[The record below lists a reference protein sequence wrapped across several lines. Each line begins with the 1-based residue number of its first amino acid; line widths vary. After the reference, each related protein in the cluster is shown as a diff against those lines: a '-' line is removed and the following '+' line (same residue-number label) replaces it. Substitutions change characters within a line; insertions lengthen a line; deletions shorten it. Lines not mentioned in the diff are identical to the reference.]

1 MNQIIQEISDC
12 MATVTSTPMEKWYT
26 YGDDRYFSVLN
37 GSNTFQKNRNI
48 DIWTEYYDISID
60 QYGKRTGLAN
70 TSSTSEDMDNDGWR
84 NTVEVL
90 CNTNPNS
97 SASVPG
103 DLDGDDTCDFL
114 DDDIDGDGYANEADA
129 FPQDDSAAVDTD
141 LDGLPDQLLHENG
154 TLFADI
160 DDDGDGWAD
169 DVESICQS
177 DPMSNTSIPADRDG
191 DQICDGIDLFP
202 DDPTEWE
209 DLDGD
214 GFGDN
219 NGSKSSE
226 DTSIELSSNDNS
238 ITGNPLFW
246 VAGIIM
252 LVSTIMLTMLIL
264 SYRDK

>member
-1 MNQIIQEISDC
+1 
-12 MATVTSTPMEKWYT
+12 MEKWYT

-103 DLDGDDTCDFL
+103 DLDGDDTRDFL
-114 DDDIDGDGYANEADA
+114 DDDIDGDGYANDADA

-141 LDGLPDQLLHENG
+141 LDGL
-154 TLFADI
+154 
-160 DDDGDGWAD
+160 
-169 DVESICQS
+169 
-177 DPMSNTSIPADRDG
+177 
-191 DQICDGIDLFP
+191 
-202 DDPTEWE
+202 
-209 DLDGD
+209 
-214 GFGDN
+214 
-219 NGSKSSE
+219 
-226 DTSIELSSNDNS
+226 
-238 ITGNPLFW
+238 
-246 VAGIIM
+246 
-252 LVSTIMLTMLIL
+252 
-264 SYRDK
+264 